1 MPMLSAQG
9 DAVQRTAVHWRRY
22 GVHEVATVH
31 EKTRQ
36 KYTNK
41 EKRCNLEALRLILGL
56 HHNSFLSL
64 HSLFLSSD
72 FVDASDVI
80 LEIHI

>member
-9 DAVQRTAVHWRRY
+9 DAVQQTAVHWRRY

-31 EKTRQ
+31 KKTRQ

-41 EKRCNLEALRLILGL
+41 EDRCNLEAVRLILGL
-56 HHNSFLSL
+56 L
-64 HSLFLSSD
+64 HKSD
-72 FVDASDVI
+72 RISD
-80 LEIHI
+80 